1 MSDHIPMSDEKRI
14 LEKAQ
19 PSQLPLQGTA
29 PELAKS
35 RSVVLAHLAAAKRAE
50 GKLSGSSATVAGERD
65 RARSGVDREHR
76 DASPQVHIGRAC
88 AQARV
93 HVSTNL
99 GGM

>member
-1 MSDHIPMSDEKRI
+1 MSDHIPVSDEKRI

-29 PELAKS
+29 PEPAKS

-65 RARSGVDREHR
+65 RARSGVDREQAPELSRER
-76 DASPQVHIGRAC
+76 DGC
-88 AQARV
+88 D
-93 HVSTNL
+93 TC
-99 GGM
+99 